1 MPNIEHL
8 IGVFF
13 TQIAIIIDIIGL
25 LIIIWG
31 FILAF
36 IDFIKKEFTKFNK
49 KESIIDSQII
59 RCKLG
64 TYLLLGLEFMI
75 ASDVINSVINRTL
88 DELKFLIG
96 IVLIRTVIAYFLGK
110 EIESLEQKNV

>member
-8 IGVFF
+8 IVIFF
-13 TQIAIIIDIIGL
+13 NQIAIIIDIIGL

-64 TYLLLGLEFMI
+64 TYLLLGLEFLI
-75 ASDVINSVINRTL
+75 ASDVINSVIHKSLN
-88 DELKFLIG
+88 ELKFLIA
-96 IVLIRTVIAYFLGK
+96 IVAIRTVIAYFLGK